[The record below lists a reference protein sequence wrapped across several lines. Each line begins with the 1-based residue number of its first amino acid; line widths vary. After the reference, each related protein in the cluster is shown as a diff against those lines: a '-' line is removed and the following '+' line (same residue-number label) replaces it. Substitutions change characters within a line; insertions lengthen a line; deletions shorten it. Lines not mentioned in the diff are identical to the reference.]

1 MNDLRASAGKA
12 LQPADL
18 DPAAVPQRALAAVQA
33 AETADPQIPSAAPD
47 LDGLLAF
54 ALSRPHQA
62 LAQARSILAD
72 GAPAAVAAVAHQAA
86 GLVLRDFGDIEQ
98 ALREFRSSIRCANR
112 AGDMER
118 ANDVRAAYGL
128 ALVMAGHPRAGLAAI
143 YEAAEGAVG
152 TAQGRIQIRLA
163 KALWL
168 LGRNAEMLRASQRA
182 VDLLG
187 GSRDL
192 VWEARAYGHR
202 AQAALGLGAV
212 ARADEDCVRSQE
224 LFAAAGQRLDYAS
237 ALHDRATIAFAR
249 GDVPGALALLDSAE
263 QVVDDLEVF
272 EPELFVTRV
281 QVLLAAQL
289 HRDALRVADEGVAR
303 SVALRGAHAR
313 RAELLFAAALAASAG
328 KDPATAADRSA
339 EALRMFR
346 RQQRAWWAVRAELVL
361 LQSRCDGGD
370 RSAALLGAAT
380 KLVRR
385 LESVDV
391 ASAPAARL
399 LAGRLALARGRTA
412 AGVRHLRAASARRPR
427 DVQAR
432 STGWLARAVLAEA
445 EGRHGAM
452 LAACSRGLELIDLHL
467 GTLGATELR
476 AQATAL
482 GSDFARLALRHAVK
496 SEDAGRLLVW
506 SERWRATALAV
517 PPVRVDLDPVMTG
530 DLAALRV
537 LSQRL
542 AEEAPS
548 VGTPALQR
556 EQRRLEDAVRRRAM
570 HRQGTGSG
578 ATKPI
583 RVADLR
589 AELGD
594 TDLVE
599 LTDVDGELFAIVLS
613 TDRPPEM
620 LRVGQTADAERALA
634 QALFALRREAIGGK
648 ATAVAK
654 RPIGERLQRSLLGPV
669 VDRLTAPSV
678 VVVPTGGLHAVPWA
692 LLPVLEDRAVTVSPS
707 AAMWLRGRRAEPP
720 DERRV
725 VLVGGPRLSTGDLE
739 VRRLAERYPHAV
751 ALTGGDATSARV
763 LEAMDGA
770 WLVHVAAHGTFRSD
784 SPLLSALEL
793 DDGPLTVYDL
803 ERLGRAPHR
812 IVLSS
817 CNSALGAPSGADE
830 LLGVVSALMS
840 LGSTGVVAS
849 VVPVDDPATVPF
861 MLALHE
867 RLRHHGL
874 GEALVGARRSVREHP
889 AARNAAESFIALGG

>member
-1 MNDLRASAGKA
+1 MSDLRASAEK
-12 LQPADL
+12 
-18 DPAAVPQRALAAVQA
+18 VPQSPALGPGAAPRTLAVVR
-33 AETADPQIPSAAPD
+33 TVDPGARQIQPAAPD
-47 LDGLLAF
+47 REELLKF
-54 ALSRPHQA
+54 ALSMPHQA
-62 LAQARSILAD
+62 LAQARSILAG

-98 ALREFRSSIRCANR
+98 ALHEFRASIRWAKR
-112 AGDMER
+112 AGDIER

-143 YEAAEGAVG
+143 HEAAEGAEG
-152 TAQGRIQIRLA
+152 AAQGRIQIRLA
-163 KALWL
+163 KAFWV
-168 LGRNAEMLRASQRA
+168 LGRNAEMLRAAQRA

-187 GSRDL
+187 SGSDL

-212 ARADEDCVRSQE
+212 ARADADCLRSQE

-249 GDVPGALALLDSAE
+249 GDVPAALALLDRAQQE
-263 QVVDDLEVF
+263 VDDLDVF
-272 EPELFVTRV
+272 EPDLFVTRV

-289 HRDALRVADEGVAR
+289 HGDALRVADEGVAR
-303 SVALRGAHAR
+303 SMALRGSHAR
-313 RAELLFAAALAASAG
+313 RAELLFAASLAASAS

-346 RQQRAWWAVRAELVL
+346 SQERAWWAVRAELVL
-361 LQSRCDGGD
+361 LQSRYDGGD
-370 RSAALLGAAT
+370 TSAALLRAT
-380 KLVRR
+380 TTLARR
-385 LESVDV
+385 LESADV
-391 ASAPAARL
+391 ASVPAARL

-412 AGVRHLRAASARRPR
+412 AGVRHLRAATARRPR

-445 EGRHGAM
+445 EGRHSAM
-452 LAACSRGLELIDLHL
+452 LAACSQGLELINLHL

-482 GSDFARLALRHAVK
+482 GSDFARLALRHAVR
-496 SEDAGRLLVW
+496 SEDACRLLEW

-517 PPVRVDLDPVMTG
+517 PSVRLDLDPAMTG

-537 LSQRL
+537 VSQRL
-542 AEEAPS
+542 AEDSPG
-548 VGTPALQR
+548 VGTPSLQR

-570 HRQGTGSG
+570 HRQGVGSG
-578 ATKPI
+578 KTKPI
-583 RVADLR
+583 REPELR

-599 LTDVDGELFAIVLS
+599 LTDVDGELFAILL
-613 TDRPPEM
+613 TNERPPVM
-620 LRVGQTADAERALA
+620 LRVGQTAAAERAVA
-634 QALFALRREAIGGK
+634 QALFALRREAIGRRD
-648 ATAVAK
+648 TAVAK

-669 VDRLTAPSV
+669 VDRLTGRSV

-692 LLPVLEDRAVTVSPS
+692 LLPALEDRAVTVSPS

-725 VLVGGPRLSTGDLE
+725 VLVGGPRLSTGALE
-739 VRRLAERYPHAV
+739 VRRLAERYPNAV
-751 ALTGGDATSARV
+751 VLADGEATCARV

-830 LLGVVSALMS
+830 LLGVVSALMG
-840 LGSTGVVAS
+840 LGSAGVVAS

-861 MLALHE
+861 MLALHR
-867 RLRHHGL
+867 RLRHQNL
-874 GEALVGARRSVREHP
+874 GEALAGARRAVRENS
-889 AARNAAESFIALGG
+889 AARTAAESFIALGG

>member
-1 MNDLRASAGKA
+1 MSDLRASAANA
-12 LQPADL
+12 LQSPAF
-18 DPAAVPQRALAAVQA
+18 DPAPDPHRALSVVPTAQDRQSPPVV
-33 AETADPQIPSAAPD
+33 ADPEQ
-47 LDGLLAF
+47 LLTF
-54 ALSRPHQA
+54 ALSMPQQA
-62 LAQARSILAD
+62 LAEARSILAD
-72 GAPAAVAAVAHQAA
+72 GAPAAVAAVAHQAVA
-86 GLVLRDFGDIEQ
+86 IVLRDHGDIEQ
-98 ALREFRSSIRCANR
+98 ALHEFRASIRCAKR

-118 ANDVRAAYGL
+118 ANDVRAAYGV
-128 ALVMAGHPRAGLAAI
+128 ALVMAGHPRPGLTAI
-143 YEAAEGAVG
+143 REAAEGAGG
-152 TAQGRIQIRLA
+152 TARGRIQIRLA
-163 KALWL
+163 KALL
-168 LGRNAEMLRASQRA
+168 VLGRYPEMLRASQRA

-187 GSRDL
+187 GVDEPA
-192 VWEARAYGHR
+192 WQARAFGYR
-202 AQAALGLGAV
+202 AVAALAHGAV
-212 ARADEDCVRSQE
+212 DRADEDYARAQE
-224 LFAAAGQRLDYAS
+224 LVVAAGHRLEYATV
-237 ALHDRATIAFAR
+237 LHDRATIAFAR
-249 GDVPGALALLDSAE
+249 GDVPRALALLDTAQQE
-263 QVVDDLEVF
+263 VDDLDVF
-272 EPELFVTRV
+272 EADLFVTRV
-281 QVLLAAQL
+281 QVLLAAGL
-289 HRDALRVADEGVAR
+289 HRDALGVADEGVAR
-303 SVALRGAHAR
+303 SMALRGAHAR
-313 RAELLFAAALAASAG
+313 RAELLLAASLAASAG
-328 KDPATAADRSA
+328 KDHATAADRSGQ
-339 EALRMFR
+339 ALKMFR

-361 LQSRCDGGD
+361 LQSRYDGGD
-370 RSAALLGAAT
+370 RSAALLRAAT
-380 KLVRR
+380 TLARR
-385 LESVDV
+385 LESIDI
-391 ASAPAARL
+391 ASIPAARL
-399 LAGRLALARGRTA
+399 LAGRLALERGRTA
-412 AGVRHLRAASARRPR
+412 DGVRHLRAATAHRPR
-427 DVQAR
+427 DIQAR

-445 EGRHGAM
+445 EGRHSAM

-482 GSDFARLALRHAVK
+482 GSDFASLALRHAVRG
-496 SEDAGRLLVW
+496 EDAGRLLVW

-517 PPVRVDLDPVMTG
+517 PPVRLDLDPAMTG

-542 AEEAPS
+542 AEDPTG

-578 ATKPI
+578 KTKPI

-589 AELGD
+589 PELRD
-594 TDLVE
+594 TNLVE

-613 TDRPPEM
+613 GDRPPEM
-620 LRVGQTADAERALA
+620 LHVGETAAAERAVA
-634 QALFALRREAIGGK
+634 QALFALRREAIGRR
-648 ATAVAK
+648 ATALGK
-654 RPIGERLQRSLLGPV
+654 QPIGERLQRSLLGPAV
-669 VDRLTAPSV
+669 ERLTAPSV

-725 VLVGGPRLSTGDLE
+725 VLVGGPHLSTGDLE
-739 VRRLAERYPHAV
+739 VRRLAERYPDAV
-751 ALTGGDATSARV
+751 VLTNGDATSARV

-840 LGSTGVVAS
+840 LGSAGVVAS

-861 MLALHE
+861 VLALHE
-867 RLRHHGL
+867 RLRHEGL
-874 GEALVGARRSVREHP
+874 GEALVGARRSVQDNS
-889 AARNAAESFIALGG
+889 AARTAAESFIALGG